1 MIFKNFKIA
10 HNYYKYPSSYR
21 FGTIGDN
28 LGVIRSYSNGKN
40 NDIIE
45 KNKIKYKI
53 KNKKIRDL
61 FRLSKLNNKKLRFF
75 YKVDNGVKDLGLFK
89 VKRFYKEYVILY
101 K

>member
-1 MIFKNFKIA
+1 MIFKNFKMA

-21 FGTIGDN
+21 FGTIGNN

-45 KNKIKYKI
+45 NNRIKYKI
-53 KNKKIRDL
+53 KNKKIRNL
-61 FRLSKLNNKKLRFF
+61 FELSKLNNKKLRFF
-75 YKVDNGVKDLGLFK
+75 YKINKGVKDLGLFK
-89 VKRFYKEYVILY
+89 VKRFYKDYVILY

>member
-21 FGTIGDN
+21 FGTIGDEY
-28 LGVIRSYSNGKN
+28 GVIRSYSNGKN

-61 FRLSKLNNKKLRFF
+61 FKLSKLNNKRLRFF
-75 YKVDNGVKDLGLFK
+75 YKIKNGVKDLGLFK
-89 VKRFYKEYVILY
+89 VKRFYKEYVILF

>member
-1 MIFKNFKIA
+1 MIFKNFKTA
-10 HNYYKYPSSYR
+10 HNHYNYPSSYR
-21 FGTIGDN
+21 FGTIGDE

-75 YKVDNGVKDLGLFK
+75 YKIDNGVKDLGLFK

>member
-21 FGTIGDN
+21 FGTIGNN

-45 KNKIKYKI
+45 NNRIKYKI

-61 FRLSKLNNKKLRFF
+61 FELSKLNNKKLRFF
-75 YKVDNGVKDLGLFK
+75 YKINKGVKDLGLFK
-89 VKRFYKEYVILY
+89 VKRFYKDYVILY

>member
-1 MIFKNFKIA
+1 MIFKNFKMA

-21 FGTIGDN
+21 FGTIGNN

-45 KNKIKYKI
+45 NNRIKFKI

-61 FRLSKLNNKKLRFF
+61 FELSKLNNKKLRFF
-75 YKVDNGVKDLGLFK
+75 YKINKGVKDLGLFK
-89 VKRFYKEYVILY
+89 VKRFYKDYVILY